1 MQQPLISVI
10 CPVGPRHLDHV
21 QVAAASLAW
30 QTVPRAWVEFVPER
44 DTDRSGPAATRNRA
58 LARARGLF
66 TVALDADD
74 YLIPSALETY
84 LRAYAVAGA
93 SYVYA
98 DNYVIGREGWHYS
111 SSEEYSQAKMARYNQ
126 HVVTALYPT
135 ELLREA
141 GGWDEGVDIWEDW
154 TAPLR
159 FAIKGW
165 CGYRTPHPAL
175 VYRITEGERMSRGMA
190 AGEALMVPVWERY
203 ADKDGRIVMCGCNQ
217 PKAAKEAQQQA
228 QIAVQ
233 VLGAAQGFDGLR
245 LEFAGPQRG
254 AFSVTSPHT
263 QRQYKLGGGR
273 MVDAAPE
280 DREWLISLGCAP
292 VARAE
297 FVPPPEPAGIAYGQ
311 SEAPAGQPEPAPLS
325 LSEAVA
331 IADHADPGV
340 AAVRLA
346 EGPTPPA
353 EDVPFEPKRMR
364 TRKGAA

>member
-1 MQQPLISVI
+1 MHGPLVSVI
-10 CPVGPRHLDHV
+10 SPVGPRHVEHIH
-21 QVAAASLAW
+21 VAAASVAW
-30 QTVPRAWVEFVPER
+30 QSVPAAWVEHIVEFDR
-44 DTDRSGPAATRNRA
+44 DKTGPAATRNRA

-84 LRAYAVAGA
+84 LRAFARAEV

-98 DNYVIGREGWHYS
+98 DNYVISRDGVHYS
-111 SSEEYSQAKMARYNQ
+111 TSEEYDQRKMARYNQ

-135 ELLREA
+135 ALLREV

-159 FAIKGW
+159 MALKGY
-165 CGYRTPHPAL
+165 CGRRTAQPAL
-175 VYRITEGERMSRGMA
+175 VYRITLGERMSRGMA
-190 AGEALMVPVWERY
+190 AGEELMLPVWQRY
-203 ADKDGRIVMCGCNQ
+203 ADSEGKIVMCGCNQ
-217 PKAAKEAQQQA
+217 PKAVKEAQQAA
-228 QIAVQ
+228 QVAVQ

-245 LEFAGPQRG
+245 LEYAGPQRG
-254 AFSVTSPHT
+254 AFLVTSPAT
-263 QRQYKLGGGR
+263 RRQYKLGGGR

-280 DREWLISLGCAP
+280 DRDWLIAMGCAP

-297 FVPPPEPAGIAYGQ
+297 FAPPPEAGNYAQ
-311 SEAPAGQPEPAPLS
+311 SEAPAGQPAP
-325 LSEAVA
+325 VA
-331 IADHADPGV
+331 
-340 AAVRLA
+340 LA

-353 EDVPFEPKRMR
+353 EDVPFEPKRMK